1 MSTIKKLVLTLPFFL
16 GVLFFSNQIM
26 AQVPDEIIQSFKSG
40 DAKTLSTYFNQNV
53 ELVVLENDNAYS
65 KAQAQQIVNKFF
77 ISNPPESF
85 NIIHQ
90 TSKEGVQYVIG
101 NLVTSNGTF
110 RIYFL
115 LKKNDGKDYIHQL
128 RIEEPE
134 SR

>member
-1 MSTIKKLVLTLPFFL
+1 MSTIKKLVLTLFFFH
-16 GVLFFSNQIM
+16 GVLFFSNRLM

-65 KAQAQQIVNKFF
+65 KAQAQQIVSKFF
-77 ISNPPESF
+77 SSNPPESF

-90 TSKEGVQYVIG
+90 TSKENVQYVIG
-101 NLVTSNGTF
+101 NLATRNGTF

-115 LKKNDGKDYIHQL
+115 LKKNDGKDYIVQL
-128 RIEEPE
+128 RIEETE
-134 SR
+134 S

>member
-1 MSTIKKLVLTLPFFL
+1 MSTIKKLVLTLFFFH
-16 GVLFFSNQIM
+16 GVLFFSNRLM

-65 KAQAQQIVNKFF
+65 KAQAQQIVSKFF
-77 ISNPPESF
+77 SNNPPESF
-85 NIIHQ
+85 IVIHKGD
-90 TSKEGVQYVIG
+90 SKEGDQYIIG
-101 NLVTSNGTF
+101 NLATRNGTF

-128 RIEEPE
+128 RIEESE
-134 SR
+134 S

>member
-1 MSTIKKLVLTLPFFL
+1 MSTIKKLVLTLFFFY
-16 GVLFFSNQIM
+16 GVLFFSNRLM
-26 AQVPDEIIQSFKSG
+26 AEVPDEIIQSFKSG

-65 KAQAQQIVNKFF
+65 KAQAQQIVSKFF
-77 ISNPPESF
+77 SSNPPESF
-85 NIIHQ
+85 NIIHH
-90 TSKEGVQYVIG
+90 TSKEDVQYVIG
-101 NLVTSNGTF
+101 NLATRNGTF

-134 SR
+134 S

>member
-1 MSTIKKLVLTLPFFL
+1 MSTIKKLVVTLFIFL
-16 GVLFFSNQIM
+16 GVLFFSNQLM

-85 NIIHQ
+85 SIIHQ

-101 NLVTSNGTF
+101 NLVTSNGNF